1 MRLRDIRC
9 RHVEWLPFHPVERMK
24 TVRTFT
30 NLAEAGFACSLL
42 ESAGIRASLA
52 DEQSFLLVAGMGTI
66 GIRWQVEDADFE
78 RAERVLTEGP
88 DAVVSMADDS
98 QVSPDE
104 GEAKGTIPVGLFV
117 AAATV
122 FVLLAIA
129 VHQAFENRRTGS
141 SRVDTQTDEYDDN
154 HDGRPDRFVSYR
166 NGVLSS
172 YEMDRNADGKID
184 EWGIYDREG
193 TIERVEQDENFDG
206 RPDAWFS
213 YKNGRAESTRHDADF
228 DGRPD
233 WFGTY
238 ENGILVRMDCR
249 PNESSVVVRRDIY
262 EHGVLREEW
271 VDENQDGVF
280 DYKILVDPF
289 GVRSY
294 RIPIEFAK

>member
-1 MRLRDIRC
+1 
-9 RHVEWLPFHPVERMK
+9 MK
-24 TVRTFT
+24 TVRIFT

-52 DEQSFLLVAGMGTI
+52 DEQSFLLVAGVATT
-66 GIRWQVEDADFE
+66 GIRLQVEDPDFE
-78 RAERVLTEGP
+78 WAERALAEGP
-88 DAVVSMADDS
+88 DATGPSADDS
-98 QVSPDE
+98 ALSPDE
-104 GEAKGTIPVGLFV
+104 GEASGGIPVGLFV
-117 AAATV
+117 AVAGV
-122 FVLLAIA
+122 LVLLAIV
-129 VHQAFENRRTGS
+129 VHQAAENRRTES
-141 SRVDTQTDEYDDN
+141 SRTATQTDEYDDN

-184 EWGIYDREG
+184 EWGIYAREG

-213 YKNGRAESTRHDADF
+213 YKNGRAESTRHDTDF

-233 WFGTY
+233 WFGAY
-238 ENGILVRMDCR
+238 ENGILFRMDCR

-289 GVRSY
+289 GERSD
-294 RIPIEFAK
+294 RIPIQPAK

>member
-1 MRLRDIRC
+1 
-9 RHVEWLPFHPVERMK
+9 MK

-66 GIRWQVEDADFE
+66 GIRLQVEDPDFE
-78 RAERVLTEGP
+78 WAERVLAEGP
-88 DAVVSMADDS
+88 DAAVPRPDDS
-98 QVSPDE
+98 LASPDE
-104 GEAKGTIPVGLFV
+104 NEANGGFPIGLFV
-117 AAATV
+117 AAAAVLV
-122 FVLLAIA
+122 FMAIA
-129 VHQAFENRRTGS
+129 VRQATENWRTA
-141 SRVDTQTDEYDDN
+141 TQTDEYDDN
-154 HDGRPDRFVSYR
+154 HDGRPDRFFIYPD
-166 NGVLSS
+166 GVLSRA
-172 YEMDRNADGKID
+172 ELDRNFDGKID
-184 EWGIYDREG
+184 DWEIYDREG
-193 TIERVEQDENFDG
+193 GLERVEQDENFDG
-206 RPDAWFS
+206 LPDAWFS
-213 YKNGRAESTRHDADF
+213 YKNGRGESSRHDADF

-289 GVRSY
+289 GARSY